1 MNKRTSFSYLD
12 LVEDDDTRIK
22 REQQEKL
29 AEEQREREAKKKK
42 RYKNTEAGLKK
53 GIVKKNQYPK
63 LSLILKGLT
72 DKIKKENKKAMLSV
86 NIYHYFRA
94 SLSSI

>member
-42 RYKNTEAGLKK
+42 DTK
-53 GIVKKNQYPK
+53 IQK
-63 LSLILKGLT
+63 L
-72 DKIKKENKKAMLSV
+72 A
-86 NIYHYFRA
+86 
-94 SLSSI
+94 